1 MKKKFEYF
9 RQFFTK
15 DGDPFLLRPASPTDA
30 KITQTNVQK
39 VCAEQIYLYTDTFV
53 ITTEWKQVLA
63 KSIDEKNGQLLALVE
78 VNEEVIG
85 HLRVF
90 PPWYGQKGRHVGEIG
105 LLIIK
110 PWRERGIGTAMVSY
124 ALEWAKIANFQKL
137 IASVF
142 STNHRA
148 LNLFLK

>member
-1 MKKKFEYF
+1 MKIAISATGTDLESDISTRFG
-9 RQFFTK
+9 RCHFFLIVDTK
-15 DGDPFLLRPASPTDA
+15 TKEVKA
-30 KITQTNVQK
+30 IVN
-39 VCAEQIYLYTDTFV
+39 
-53 ITTEWKQVLA
+53 
-63 KSIDEKNGQLLALVE
+63 E

-148 LNLFLK
+148 LNLFFKFDFFEEGRRVRQLNINENYVDEILVGRFIL